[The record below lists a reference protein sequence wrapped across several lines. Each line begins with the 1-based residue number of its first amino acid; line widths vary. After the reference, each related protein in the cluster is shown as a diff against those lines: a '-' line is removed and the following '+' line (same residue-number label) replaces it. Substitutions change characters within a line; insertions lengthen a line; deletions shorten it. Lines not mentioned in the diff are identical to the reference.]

1 MITFIQNIIAKLN
14 GRKDGKLN
22 TPARCNDKSPYIR
35 EVIEKCR
42 KRINRL
48 ASRWL
53 KNDAGLKTQWLMTM
67 NNEHAKRKKL
77 HEAENDFET
86 AASDYFRFH
95 TDETSLPRNLSFN
108 FVLYWILLIVFV
120 FADIYFTVL
129 SFRVFGDSD
138 FLNFLISFVLGIVF
152 VATVHK
158 FGEELR
164 NPKRNLK
171 TIIMLSFGL
180 ALLLTV
186 VVMLGTMRGHYVTNS
201 PTESFSIWFFIV
213 LALFCVFSG
222 LFLSFSI
229 HKPGVVILK
238 QAEKRLNRTRLEMQ
252 KALDNRLRAVSNREK
267 THNYFIAVAKR
278 NITRAN
284 ELFHIYWKKNLRTRS
299 SQPEGAFSPEPVV
312 IEIPQELAEL
322 EWTTVDFSNNEQ
334 TNHKQSNPEY
344 EKYSAQ
350 KNGSVNAAGSSS

>member
-42 KRINRL
+42 KKINRL

-53 KNDAGLKTQWLMTM
+53 KNDAGLKTQWLMAM
-67 NNEHAKRKKL
+67 NNEHANRQKL

-95 TDETSLPRNLSFN
+95 TDETSLPRNLSLKFR
-108 FVLYWILLIVFV
+108 VYRTLLIVFV
-120 FADIYFTVL
+120 FADIYFTVVA
-129 SFRVFGDSD
+129 FRIFQDSD
-138 FLNFLISFVLGIVF
+138 FLNILVSFFVGIVLATVVDKLGEKISTFKTNMTHVMVIGGVTILLALVGMLGI
-152 VATVHK
+152 
-158 FGEELR
+158 
-164 NPKRNLK
+164 
-171 TIIMLSFGL
+171 
-180 ALLLTV
+180 
-186 VVMLGTMRGHYVTNS
+186 MRGIYLS
-201 PTESFSIWFFIV
+201 KMPAESFTSWFFIIMN
-213 LALFCVFSG
+213 LFFVFGGIFYSYV
-222 LFLSFSI
+222 I
-229 HKPGVVILK
+229 HKPGVVNLK
-238 QAEKRLNRTRLEMQ
+238 EAEKRLNRARLGMQ
-252 KALDNRLRAVSNREK
+252 KALDKRLQAVSNREK

-299 SQPEGAFSPEPVV
+299 TQPEGAFSPEPVV

-350 KNGSVNAAGSSS
+350 KNGSVSAAGSSS

>member
-42 KRINRL
+42 KKINRL
-48 ASRWL
+48 ASQWL
-53 KNDAGLKTQWLMTM
+53 KNDAGLKTQWLMAM
-67 NNEHAKRKKL
+67 NNEHGKRQIL

-95 TDETSLPRNLSFN
+95 TDETSLPRNLSLKFAY
-108 FVLYWILLIVFV
+108 YWIMLVV
-120 FADIYFTVL
+120 FALAEIYFTIV
-129 SFRVFGDSD
+129 SFRVYGDSD
-138 FLNFLISFVLGIVF
+138 FLNISISFFLAIVF
-152 VATVHK
+152 VVTVDRYGK
-158 FGEELR
+158 VVR
-164 NPKRNLK
+164 SPKRDLK
-171 TIIMLSFGL
+171 SLIMLYVGL
-180 ALLLTV
+180 TLLMGI
-186 VVMLGTMRGHYVTNS
+186 VVMLGIMRGYYVTNS

-222 LFLSFSI
+222 LFLSFCI
-229 HKPGVVILK
+229 HKPGIIKLK
-238 QAEKRLNRTRLEMQ
+238 QAEKGLNRARLEMQ
-252 KALDNRLRAVSNREK
+252 KALDNRLKAVSNREK

-299 SQPEGAFSPEPVV
+299 TQPEGAFSPEPIV

-350 KNGSVNAAGSSS
+350 KNGSVSAAGSSS